1 MSATPSDAGEAR
13 SAQAR
18 RGWLGAL
25 CGAEDWVARAV
36 LAAIVALPL
45 AEALLRRFG
54 TGIEGSSLF
63 VQHLVLVLSMLGAAL
78 AAREKRLL
86 ALSQLHERFP
96 AGLKHVAAV
105 LAAAVTTAI
114 AVALARASLEF
125 VASEREASALLGYG
139 VPKWLF
145 QATLPLGY
153 GLIALR
159 ALWSAGTDWRA
170 RAAATFA
177 TAALL
182 ALAARGPWE
191 PADLQNPALM
201 LLGVAT
207 ILGAP
212 IFATLGGAA
221 LILFWAQDVPT
232 VTLSIE
238 HNRLVTQSL
247 LPTLP
252 MFTLAGYLLAE
263 GGASRRLVRVFDA
276 LFGFLPGGPAIATAC
291 VCAFFTTFTGASGVT
306 ILALGGLLLPV
317 LIGAGYR
324 ERQGL
329 GLLVGAG
336 SLGMLFPPCTP
347 IILYATVAYLNG
359 GTTVSVERMYAGAL
373 LPGLLLLALTAAW
386 GIAIAPRRDAARRSF
401 SLAEAA
407 RAVWAAKFELLVPAV
422 ALLAWR
428 YSTIVEAAAL
438 TALYALLAGT
448 VLNRDVSITK
458 DVPRVLSECALL
470 IGGVLLILGVALG
483 FTSWLVDAQIPDQAV
498 EWVSAHVHSK
508 TEFLIALTLFL
519 LVVGCLM
526 DVYSAIFVVVPILVP
541 IGAAFEVDPV
551 HLGVLFLANLEL
563 GFLTPPV
570 GMNLFLASYRFKKP
584 MSEVTRA
591 ALPMLFV
598 LLAGV
603 LAITFVPWLSTW
615 LPSRIAP

>member
-1 MSATPSDAGEAR
+1 
-13 SAQAR
+13 
-18 RGWLGAL
+18 RG
-25 CGAEDWVARAV
+25 EDWIARAV
-36 LAAIVALPL
+36 LAAIVAIPL

-54 TGIEGSSLF
+54 TGIAGAPLF

-86 ALSQLHERFP
+86 ALSQLHDRLP
-96 AGLKHVAAV
+96 GALKSIASV
-105 LAAAVTTAI
+105 LAAAMAAAI
-114 AVALARASLEF
+114 AVVLARAGLQL
-125 VASEREASALLGYG
+125 VQSEREAAAVLGYG

-145 QATLPLGY
+145 QSTLPIGY
-153 GLIALR
+153 ALIALR
-159 ALWSAGTDWRA
+159 AVWCAGSTWSTRG
-170 RAAATFA
+170 AAALA

-182 ALAARGPWE
+182 AVALRGPWTPE
-191 PADLQNPALM
+191 QLQTPALV
-201 LLGVAT
+201 LLGAAT
-207 ILGAP
+207 LLGAP

-221 LILFWAQDVPT
+221 LILFWAQDTPV

-276 LFGFLPGGPAIATAC
+276 LFGALPGGSAIATTC

-359 GTTVSVERMYAGAL
+359 STSISVERLYAGAL
-373 LPGLLLLALTAAW
+373 LPGIALLVLTAAW
-386 GIAIAPRRDAARRSF
+386 GVAIAPRGAGARRRF
-401 SLAEAA
+401 AAAEAG
-407 RAVWAAKFELLVPAV
+407 RALWAAKFELLVPVV
-422 ALLAWR
+422 ALVAWR
-428 YSTIVEAAAL
+428 YSTLVEAAAL
-438 TALYALLAGT
+438 TALYALLVGT

-483 FTSWLVDAQIPDQAV
+483 LTSWLVDAQIPDQAV
-498 EWVSAHVHSK
+498 EWVRAHVH
-508 TEFLIALTLFL
+508 TQTQFLIALTLFL

-541 IGAAFEVDPV
+541 IGAAFDVDPV

-584 MSEVTRA
+584 MSEVVRA
-591 ALPMLFV
+591 SLPMLVV
-598 LLAGV
+598 LLVGV

-615 LPSRIAP
+615 LPSRMAQ

>member
-1 MSATPSDAGEAR
+1 MSAPPSDAVDAR
-13 SAQAR
+13 SAQLR
-18 RGWLGAL
+18 RGLLGGL
-25 CGAEDWVARAV
+25 CRAEDWIARTV
-36 LAAIVALPL
+36 LIAIVALPL

-54 TGIEGSSLF
+54 TGIAGAALF

-86 ALSQLHERFP
+86 ALSQLHERLP
-96 AGLKHVAAV
+96 RALKLAAAV
-105 LAAAVTTAI
+105 LAAAVTAAI
-114 AVALARASLEF
+114 AVALARAGLEF
-125 VASEREASALLGYG
+125 VESERAAAAALGYG
-139 VPKWLF
+139 VPKWLL

-159 ALWSAGTDWRA
+159 ALWCAGSDWRA
-170 RAAATFA
+170 RAAAALA

-182 ALAARGPWE
+182 ALAVRGPWE
-191 PADLQNPALM
+191 PAQLQTPALL
-201 LLGVAT
+201 LLGAAT

-221 LILFWAQDVPT
+221 LILFWSQDVPT

-317 LIGAGYR
+317 LVGAGYR

-329 GLLVGAG
+329 GLFVGAG

-359 GTTVSVERMYAGAL
+359 GTSVSVERMYAGAL

-386 GIAIAPRRDAARRSF
+386 GVAIAPRASGTRRRFSAR
-401 SLAEAA
+401 EAG
-407 RAVWAAKFELLVPAV
+407 RAVWDAKFELLVPVV
-422 ALLAWR
+422 ALVAWR
-428 YSTIVEAAAL
+428 FTTIVEAAAL
-438 TALYALLAGT
+438 TALYALLSGVA
-448 VLNRDVSITK
+448 LNRDVSIRK

-498 EWVSAHVHSK
+498 EWVQAHVSSQ
-508 TEFLIALTLFL
+508 TGFLVALTLFL

-541 IGAAFEVDPV
+541 VGAAFGIDPV

-584 MSEVTRA
+584 MSEVVRA
-591 ALPMLFV
+591 SLPMLVV
-598 LLAGV
+598 LLVGV
-603 LAITFVPWLSTW
+603 VVITFVPWLSTW
-615 LPSRIAP
+615 LPSRLAP